1 MGRFTHTLMSRP
13 IVIASLK
20 VSLVVGTLLN
30 AINQGGVILEDRDIS
45 WAHLV
50 MSYFVPYCVASYSA
64 TKNEMRRTNE
74 KES

>member
-13 IVIASLK
+13 IVIASLT

-30 AINQGGVILEDRDIS
+30 AINQGGVMLEDGDLS

-50 MSYFVPYCVASYSA
+50 MIYFIPYCVASYSA
-64 TKNEMRRTNE
+64 TK
-74 KES
+74 KCHAPDQ